1 MKIRNVKMI
10 EVYDWDTL
18 VEKTYGKPYSF
29 QQQEGCK
36 SRGTFELT
44 IPDSA
49 QDFKNKSV
57 PDIINGDKMGVSFK
71 AWLKRDIKEWNGDDG
86 DAFMVDLFW
95 QRNWYPD
102 VQMVANDLHKR
113 GLIEAGEYVINIDW

>member
-1 MKIRNVKMI
+1 MI